1 MAGHHGM
8 EPGTGLR
15 PEGAREEGSDG
26 RSHVAASP
34 VDHVGQA
41 VGLQVG
47 ADGLADVGPDGQ
59 EDALALVVAGA
70 VLVGLTE
77 VAGGDGS
84 VDGGD
89 DLRQGDLLGWAGQD
103 VAATDAPLGA
113 DEAGT
118 LEGQEDLL
126 EVGLGQAG
134 ALGDIPNGCRRLGS
148 MERQ

>member
-1 MAGHHGM
+1 
-8 EPGTGLR
+8 
-15 PEGAREEGSDG
+15 
-26 RSHVAASP
+26 
-34 VDHVGQA
+34 
-41 VGLQVG
+41 VG

-148 MERQ
+148 MEGQREQRPAGVITPC